1 MADDVRI
8 ERTGA
13 GLRGTFSAMAGPCE
27 VLLDLDDG
35 LLAHRLVALAAAEAR
50 RIEAKF
56 SRYRDGSAVQRLNA
70 SHGAPVR
77 VDDETAGLLDLAAAC
92 HAASGGRFDVTSG
105 VLRRAW
111 TFDGG
116 TRVPADAEIAAL
128 LPRVGWEKVTWRRPE
143 LTLPA
148 GMEIDLG
155 GLGKEY
161 AVDRAMALLRA
172 EADAP
177 VLVNFGG
184 DLHASGPRRD
194 GAPWRVGVEDPGRED
209 RAARLIDLAG
219 GALATS
225 GDARRFVLHRG
236 ERLGHILDPRRGR
249 PVRDAPRSVTVA
261 ADSCVEAGVLATTAM
276 LHGPDAESFLA
287 AEAARWW
294 VTR

>member
-1 MADDVRI
+1 MTDHVRV
-8 ERTGA
+8 ERTGT
-13 GLRGTFSAMAGPCE
+13 GRRGTFRAMAGPCE
-27 VLLDLDDG
+27 ILLDLDDG
-35 LLAHRLVALAAAEAR
+35 LLAHRLIHLAAAEAR
-50 RIEAKF
+50 RIEARF
-56 SRYRDGSAVQRLNA
+56 SRYRDDSVIHRLNTSA
-70 SHGAPVR
+70 GRPVR

-111 TFDGG
+111 IFDGG
-116 TRVPADAEIAAL
+116 SRVPSDAELATL
-128 LPRVGWEKVTWRRPE
+128 RPLVGWEKVAWARPE

-161 AVDRAMALLRA
+161 AVDRALALLRA

-184 DLHASGPRRD
+184 DLHATGPRRD

-225 GDARRFVLHRG
+225 GDARRFVMHRG
-236 ERLGHILDPRRGR
+236 ERLGHILDPRTGR
-249 PVRDAPRSVTVA
+249 PVRGAPRSVTVA
-261 ADSCVEAGVLATTAM
+261 ADSCVQAGALATTAM
-276 LHGPDAESFLA
+276 LHGPGAEAFLA
-287 AEAARWW
+287 AEAGRWW